1 MHIKKLLLKAL
12 FLLPCAVWS
21 MGAMAQDGKQYLA
34 LKINGEAVFIAL
46 ADNPVITYSGDAL
59 HISTDEGETIDV
71 EVEDVNRGLFTT
83 TEEIPTSLSQLIADK
98 PTMKG
103 GLLLLD
109 RLKAD
114 STVQLLTTDGKVA
127 FQTKANADGQAAVNL
142 SDFPKGAYLLKTATQ
157 TIKLLNIEH

>member
-1 MHIKKLLLKAL
+1 MKIKRLLLKAL
-12 FLLPCAVWS
+12 LLLPCAVWS

-59 HISTDEGETIDV
+59 HITTDEGESIDV
-71 EVEDVNRGLFTT
+71 EVEDINRGLFTT

-98 PTMKG
+98 PTMKD

-109 RLKAD
+109 RLKAN
-114 STVQLLTTDGKVA
+114 SAVQLLTTDGKVA
-127 FQTKANADGQAAVNL
+127 FQTVANAEGQAVVNL
-142 SDFPKGAYLLKTATQ
+142 CAFPKGAYLLKTATQ
-157 TIKLLNIEH
+157 TFKIVNK

>member
-157 TIKLLNIEH
+157 TFKIANH